1 LSKWGNIVEVF
12 NLIGWMVDEKKKKD
26 VDKRKARMFWR
37 GVWERLGKE
46 IKGN

>member
-1 LSKWGNIVEVF
+1 MDG
-12 NLIGWMVDEKKKKD
+12 GWKEKKD
-26 VDKRKARMFWR
+26 VDKRKARMFWK